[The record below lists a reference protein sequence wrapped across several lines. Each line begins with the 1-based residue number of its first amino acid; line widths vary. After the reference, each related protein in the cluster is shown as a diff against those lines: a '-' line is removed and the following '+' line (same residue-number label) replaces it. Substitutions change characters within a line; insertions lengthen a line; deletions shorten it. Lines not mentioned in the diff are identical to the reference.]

1 MGKNVAVI
9 AVIVAIILV
18 GIGAW
23 YFTNPSATSFGT
35 TESIIIGEPALEQSA
50 LIYIAED
57 QGFFDRNGLNVT
69 LRDDYPSGVGPVID
83 MTLGKLDISVSAEY
97 PVIAQAFNQKDIS
110 IIGTID
116 KYQNEALIGR
126 RDRGIENVSDL
137 KGKKIGFPR
146 KTICEFFL
154 GRFLNLHGMSLQD
167 ITLVDLPVSQSI
179 DAVTNGSVDAI
190 IYYQPYIYAIEDRLG
205 DNGVIWQVQSNQLLY
220 GVMSC
225 RNNWA
230 ASHGEQIRRVLKSLA
245 EGEEYLI
252 DHPEEA
258 KAIVQKRLNFSD
270 AYMETVWPN
279 HEFTLSLDQSLLI
292 AMNDEGRWMINNN
305 LTTEKTIPY
314 FRDYI
319 YTKGLEEIKPESVN
333 IR

>member
-1 MGKNVAVI
+1 MRKAAAVSSAI
-9 AVIVAIILV
+9 AVMVLV
-18 GIGAW
+18 VLGFL
-23 YFTNPSATSFGT
+23 YFANSSTTSSVPM
-35 TESIIIGEPALEQSA
+35 ESITIGEPALEQSA

-57 QGFFDRNGLNVT
+57 QGFFVRNGLNVT
-69 LRDDYPSGVGPVID
+69 LRDDYPSGVGPVSD
-83 MTLGKLDISVSAEY
+83 MTLGRLDISVSAEY
-97 PVIAQAFNQKDIS
+97 PIIAQVFSKKNIS

-116 KYQNEALIGR
+116 KYQNEEIIGR
-126 RDRGIENVSDL
+126 RDRGIENVSGL
-137 KGKKIGFPR
+137 LGKKVGLPK

-154 GRFLNLHGMSLQD
+154 GRFLNLHGMSLHEVA
-167 ITLVDLPVSQSI
+167 LMDLPASQSV

-205 DNGVIWQVQSNQLLY
+205 DNGIVWQAQSNQLLY
-220 GVMSC
+220 GVMAC
-225 RNNWA
+225 RNDWA
-230 ASHGEQIRRVLKSLA
+230 ASHGEQINGLLKSLA
-245 EGEEYLI
+245 LAEEYLI

-258 KAIVQKRLNFSD
+258 KAIVQTRLNLSD

-305 LTTEKTIPY
+305 LTTGTGLPY

-319 YTKGLEEIKPESVN
+319 YTKGLEEIKPELVN

>member
-1 MGKNVAVI
+1 MKKNVAVI
-9 AVIVAIILV
+9 SAIVALV
-18 GIGAW
+18 LAALGAW
-23 YFTNPSATSFGT
+23 YFTNYMATSSRT
-35 TESIIIGEPALEQSA
+35 TESITIGEPALEQSA

-57 QGFFDRNGLNVT
+57 QGYFAGNGLNVT
-69 LRDDYPSGVGPVID
+69 LREDYPSGVGPVID
-83 MTLGKLDISVSAEY
+83 MTSGRLDISVSAEY
-97 PVIAQAFNQKDIS
+97 PVIAQVFNKKNIS
-110 IIGTID
+110 IFGVID
-116 KYQNEALIGR
+116 KYQNEKIIGR
-126 RDRGIENVSDL
+126 RDRGIVNISDL
-137 KGKKIGFPR
+137 KGKKIGFPK

-154 GRFLNLHGMSLQD
+154 GRFLNLHGMSLHD
-167 ITLVDLPVSQSI
+167 VALMDLPASQSVE
-179 DAVTNGSVDAI
+179 AVTNGSVDAI

-205 DNGVIWQVQSNQLLY
+205 GNGIVWQAQSNQLLY
-220 GVMSC
+220 GVMAC
-225 RNNWA
+225 RNDWA
-230 ASHGEQIRRVLKSLA
+230 ASHSEQINRLLKSLA
-245 EGEEYLI
+245 QAEEYLI
-252 DHPEEA
+252 NHPEEA

-305 LTTEKTIPY
+305 LTTEKTLPY

>member
-1 MGKNVAVI
+1 MRKVI
-9 AVIVAIILV
+9 AATAAIVAIALA
-18 GIGAW
+18 GLGAW
-23 YFTNPSATSFGT
+23 YFMNSGATSSGT
-35 TESIIIGEPALEQSA
+35 TESITIGEPALEQSA

-57 QGFFDRNGLNVT
+57 QGYFTGNGLNVT
-69 LRDDYPSGVGPVID
+69 LRDDYPSGVGPVSD
-83 MTLGKLDISVSAEY
+83 MMLGRLDISVSAEY
-97 PVIAQAFNQKDIS
+97 PVIAQIFNKKNIS
-110 IIGTID
+110 VIGVID
-116 KYQNEALIGR
+116 KYQSAKIIGR
-126 RDRGIENVSDL
+126 RDRGIENISDL
-137 KGKKIGFPR
+137 KGKKIGFPK

-167 ITLVDLPVSQSI
+167 VVLVDISALQSADAI
-179 DAVTNGSVDAI
+179 DNGSVDAI
-190 IYYQPYIYAIEDRLG
+190 IYYQPYVYAIEDRLG
-205 DNGVIWQVQSNQLLY
+205 DNGVIWQAQSDQLLY

-225 RNNWA
+225 RNDWA
-230 ASHGEQIRRVLKSLA
+230 VGHGEQINRLLKSLA
-245 EGEEYLI
+245 LAEEYII
-252 DHPEEA
+252 DNPEGA

-305 LTTEKTIPY
+305 LTTEKTLPY

>member
-1 MGKNVAVI
+1 MKKNVAVI
-9 AVIVAIILV
+9 SAIVALV
-18 GIGAW
+18 FAGLGAW
-23 YFTNPSATSFGT
+23 YFLNSGDNSSGAM
-35 TESIIIGEPALEQSA
+35 ESIIIGEPALEQSA

-69 LRDDYPSGVGPVID
+69 LRDDYPSGVGPVSD
-83 MTLGKLDISVSAEY
+83 MTLGRLDISVSAEY
-97 PVIAQAFNQKDIS
+97 PVIAQVFNKKDIS
-110 IIGTID
+110 IIGVID
-116 KYQNEALIGR
+116 KYQNEGLIGR
-126 RDRGIENVSDL
+126 RDRGIENISDL
-137 KGKKIGFPR
+137 LGKKIGFPK

-154 GRFLNLHGMSLQD
+154 GRFLNLHGISLQN
-167 ITLVDLPVSQSI
+167 ITLVDLPSSQSV

-190 IYYQPYIYAIEDRLG
+190 IYYQPYVYAIEKQLG
-205 DNGVIWQVQSNQLLY
+205 DNGVIWQAQSNQLLY

-225 RNNWA
+225 RNVWA
-230 ASHGEQIRRVLKSLA
+230 VGHGEQINRLLKSLA

-252 DHPEEA
+252 DHPQEA
-258 KAIVQKRLNFSD
+258 KAILQRRLNFSD
-270 AYMETVWPN
+270 AYMATVWPN
-279 HEFTLSLDQSLLI
+279 HEFALSLDQSLLI

>member
-1 MGKNVAVI
+1 MNN
-9 AVIVAIILV
+9 LR
-18 GIGAW
+18 
-23 YFTNPSATSFGT
+23 
-35 TESIIIGEPALEQSA
+35 

-57 QGFFDRNGLNVT
+57 QGYFARNGLNIT
-69 LRDDYPSGVGPVID
+69 LRDDYPSGVGPVKD
-83 MTLGKLDISVSAEY
+83 MLIGKLDISVSAEY
-97 PVIAQAFNQKDIS
+97 PVIAQVFNQKNIR
-110 IIGTID
+110 IIGIID
-116 KYQNEALIGR
+116 KYQNEELIGR
-126 RDRGIENVSDL
+126 RDREIENISDL
-137 KGKKIGFPR
+137 KGKKIGLPK

-154 GRFLNLHGMSLQD
+154 GRFLNLHGMSLRD
-167 ITLVDLPVSQSI
+167 IDLVDVSASQSV

-190 IYYQPYIYAIEDRLG
+190 IYYQPYVYAIEDRLG
-205 DNGVIWQVQSNQLLY
+205 DNGVIWQAQSNQLLF

-225 RNNWA
+225 RNDWA
-230 ASHGEQIRRVLKSLA
+230 ASHGEQIKGLLKSLA
-245 EGEEYLI
+245 KAEEYLI

-270 AYMETVWPN
+270 AYMEIVWPN

-305 LTTEKTIPY
+305 LTTETASPY

-319 YTKGLEEIKPESVN
+319 YTKGLEGVKPESVN